1 LKRVNFNAEILKS
14 TLDRL
19 PLGEA
24 AIIDEVSTVSDRAGR
39 IAALGFIPG
48 RVVKVTR
55 HAPLGDPISVELDG
69 QEISLR
75 RAEAAIIHIEEI
87 PK

>member
-1 LKRVNFNAEILKS
+1 MKS

-19 PLGEA
+19 QVGA
-24 AIIDEVSTVSDRAGR
+24 AAKIEEVSTVSDRAGR

-55 HAPLGDPISVELDG
+55 HAPLGDPISVEVDG

-87 PK
+87 AK

>member
-1 LKRVNFNAEILKS
+1 LKRVIFGAQILKS
-14 TLDRL
+14 TLDKL
-19 PLGEA
+19 EVGATAKIE
-24 AIIDEVSTVSDRAGR
+24 EVSTVSDRAGR
-39 IAALGFIPG
+39 MAALGFIPG

-75 RAEAAIIHIEEI
+75 RSEAAIIHIEETA
-87 PK
+87 K

>member
-1 LKRVNFNAEILKS
+1 MGA
-14 TLDRL
+14 
-19 PLGEA
+19 A
-24 AIIDEVSTVSDRAGR
+24 AIIDEVSTISDRAGR

-48 RVVKVTR
+48 SVVKVTR

-75 RAEAAIIHIEEI
+75 RAEAAIIHLEEI
-87 PK
+87 PR